1 MKNYIVNERYIVE
14 EMDVDIDLDNSI
26 FGYCACEDC
35 YVLVC
40 NYDYTDVR
48 FVGWPYDPWE
58 EIVSCALM
66 IDIRMGL

>member
-1 MKNYIVNERYIVE
+1 MPALMIALGIVPVFF
-14 EMDVDIDLDNSI
+14 S
-26 FGYCACEDC
+26 GYCACEDC